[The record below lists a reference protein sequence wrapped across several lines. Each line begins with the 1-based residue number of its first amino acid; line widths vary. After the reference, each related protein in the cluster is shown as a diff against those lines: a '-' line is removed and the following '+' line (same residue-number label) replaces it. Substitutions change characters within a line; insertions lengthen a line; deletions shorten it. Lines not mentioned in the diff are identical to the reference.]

1 MGVGFEKNRQRMERS
16 LKNTIGIFVLSSLV
30 TAVACGDMYY
40 DPTGDIATGNA
51 NLDITSVEMGTSGND
66 LFVTITVADL
76 NADWGNYMIFMDFG
90 DDFQGSFGAPENNNP
105 WAIVP
110 EASAKDVDMAVEAA
124 QKAFEG
130 EWSKL
135 FPKERAKYL
144 KAIAEQLR
152 ENAEILGK
160 IETIDTGKLFK
171 ETKTQANYIAEYYD
185 YYAGLA
191 DKVEGTVLPIDK
203 PDMQVITTRVPIGVV
218 VAIIPWNSQMLLT
231 AVKLAPALAMG
242 NTVVIKSSELAPA
255 TLFEFAKL
263 IEKVGIPKGVV
274 NIVSG
279 FGEPCGRALTS
290 HKLVERIAFTGGP
303 ETARHVIRN
312 SADNLSQVSLELGGK
327 SPVAVFEDADQ
338 ENALNGITAGIF
350 GASGQ
355 SCIAGSRLYIQ
366 NSIYDNF
373 LEKIV
378 NRANKIKLGPPMES
392 ETQMGPLS
400 SLNQLEIIEKNI
412 KLTLEQGGKLR
423 CGGTR
428 HTMSNKGYYFPP
440 TVIECENHNLPTAE
454 NELFGPILS
463 VMKFKDEKEVINKMN
478 DNQYGLSSGVYT
490 KDINRGLRVSNAIR
504 AGITFV
510 NTYRLISPS
519 APFGGMKDSG
529 YGKEAGIESIKDYT
543 RIKTTWFNTSDK
555 PMGDPFT
562 MG

>member
-1 MGVGFEKNRQRMERS
+1 MSN
-16 LKNTIGIFVLSSLV
+16 LKRYKMFID
-30 TAVACGDMYY
+30 GDW
-40 DPTGDIATGNA
+40 
-51 NLDITSVEMGTSGND
+51 VESKGKKT
-66 LFVTITVADL
+66 FKTL
-76 NADWGNYMIFMDFG
+76 N
-90 DDFQGSFGAPENNNP
+90 PENNEP
-105 WAIVP
+105 WAEVP
-110 EASAKDVDMAVEAA
+110 EANKNDVDIAVRAA
-124 QKAFEG
+124 QKAFVG
-130 EWSKL
+130 GWSKL
-135 FPKERAKYL
+135 FPRDRAKYL
-144 KAIAEQLR
+144 KEIANQLR
-152 ENAEILGK
+152 ENSEHLGR

-203 PDMQVITTRVPIGVV
+203 PNMQVITTRVPIGVV
-218 VAIIPWNSQMLLT
+218 AAIIPWNSQMLLT

-263 IEKVGIPKGVV
+263 IEKTGIPKGVV
-274 NIVSG
+274 NVISG
-279 FGEPCGRALTS
+279 FGEPCGKELTS
-290 HKLVERIAFTGGP
+290 HNLVERVAFTGGP
-303 ETARHVIRN
+303 ETAKHIIRN

-366 NSIYDNF
+366 SSIYEKF
-373 LEKIV
+373 LEKIID
-378 NRANKIKLGPPMES
+378 RANKIKLGSPMNHD
-392 ETQMGPLS
+392 TQMGPLN
-400 SLNQLEIIEKNI
+400 SLKQLELIEKNI
-412 KLTLEQGGKLR
+412 KLTLDQGGKLR
-423 CGGTR
+423 CGGKR
-428 HTMSNKGYYFPP
+428 HAMSNKGYYFPP

-454 NELFGPILS
+454 NELFGPVLS
-463 VMKFKDEKEVINKMN
+463 VMEFNNEEEVIEKMN
-478 DNQYGLSSGVYT
+478 DNKYGLSSGVYT
-490 KDINRGLRVSNAIR
+490 KDINRGLRVSNSIR

-555 PMGDPFT
+555 PMDDPFT

>member
-1 MGVGFEKNRQRMERS
+1 MSN
-16 LKNTIGIFVLSSLV
+16 LKRYKMFID
-30 TAVACGDMYY
+30 GDW
-40 DPTGDIATGNA
+40 
-51 NLDITSVEMGTSGND
+51 VESKGKKT
-66 LFVTITVADL
+66 FKTL
-76 NADWGNYMIFMDFG
+76 N
-90 DDFQGSFGAPENNNP
+90 PENNEP
-105 WAIVP
+105 WAEVP
-110 EASAKDVDMAVEAA
+110 EANKNDVDIAVKAA
-124 QKAFEG
+124 QKAFVG
-130 EWSKL
+130 SWSKL
-135 FPKERAKYL
+135 FPRDRAKYL
-144 KAIAEQLR
+144 KEIANQLR
-152 ENAEILGK
+152 ENSEHLGK

-203 PDMQVITTRVPIGVV
+203 PNMQVITTRVPIGVV
-218 VAIIPWNSQMLLT
+218 AAIIPWNSQMLLT

-263 IEKVGIPKGVV
+263 IEKTGIPKGVV
-274 NIVSG
+274 NVISG
-279 FGEPCGRALTS
+279 FGEPCGKELTS
-290 HKLVERIAFTGGP
+290 HSLVERVAFTGGP
-303 ETARHVIRN
+303 ETAKHIIRN

-366 NSIYDNF
+366 KSIYEKF
-373 LEKIV
+373 LEKIID
-378 NRANKIKLGPPMES
+378 RANKIKLGSPMNHD
-392 ETQMGPLS
+392 TQMGPLN
-400 SLNQLEIIEKNI
+400 SLKQLELIEKNI
-412 KLTLEQGGKLR
+412 KLTLDQGGKLR
-423 CGGTR
+423 CGGKR
-428 HTMSNKGYYFPP
+428 HAMSNKGYYFPP

-454 NELFGPILS
+454 NELFGPVLS
-463 VMKFKDEKEVINKMN
+463 VMQFNNEEEVIEKMN
-478 DNQYGLSSGVYT
+478 DNKYGLSSGVYT
-490 KDINRGLRVSNAIR
+490 KDINRGLRVSNSIR

-543 RIKTTWFNTSDK
+543 RIKTTWFNTSDE
-555 PMGDPFT
+555 PMDDPFT